1 MSCRVTEDAEPCPTC
16 GHYREHSEY
25 TCDECGKV
33 SAGKDAYRGFIDV
46 EWYNPSDD
54 PDEVTK
60 WKDADLCSWSCLAAF
75 AEKKVSA

>member
-1 MSCRVTEDAEPCPTC
+1 MSCRVIEDAEPCSTC

-33 SAGKDAYRGFIDV
+33 SAGKDAYQGFIDV
-46 EWYNPSDD
+46 GWYDHSDD
-54 PDEVTK
+54 PDK

-75 AEKKVSA
+75 AEKKASA